1 MFVAVSFP
9 LPHKPVYPQN
19 AKPIKVLSTCCIEK
33 KATNTYLGCITKKIY
48 SNFNLPTFLLKHLSP
63 FSLNPEIASEEKK
76 RERER
81 GGEILSPLCT
91 FSQSGAQLFFPCNEN

>member
-1 MFVAVSFP
+1 M
-9 LPHKPVYPQN
+9 LYR
-19 AKPIKVLSTCCIEK
+19 K

-76 RERER
+76 REK

-91 FSQSGAQLFFPCNEN
+91 FSQSAAQLFFPAMKIEEALCQVRLKPSLSISNNAARKLLR